1 MKLFEEMGRSERC
14 QMERATL
21 LQHEEI
27 NSQAARLLPMNLLK
41 EIDLGEHP
49 QTCAVRE
56 EEIEALIKQEGL
68 FTGLCNVPETDGVYF
83 HMAETD

>member
-1 MKLFEEMGRSERC
+1 
-14 QMERATL
+14 
-21 LQHEEI
+21 
-27 NSQAARLLPMNLLK
+27 MNLLK

-56 EEIEALIKQEGL
+56 EEIEALIKQEG